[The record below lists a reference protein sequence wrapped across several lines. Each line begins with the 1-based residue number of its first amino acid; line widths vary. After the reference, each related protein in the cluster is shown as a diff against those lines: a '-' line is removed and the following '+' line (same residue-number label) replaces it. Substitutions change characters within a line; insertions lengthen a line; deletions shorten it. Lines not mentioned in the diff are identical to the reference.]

1 MSEQDDEEEQSI
13 IKYANIYGGITQESK
28 FWDDFEDIGE
38 AELLKLKLV
47 NIKIYTGVFNDKV
60 AIAGISTTF
69 KNIFTGKT
77 LTQNDHKGS
86 EDFVDVKEFT
96 IKGDEFLTDFH
107 IRFTNDADYIS
118 QIGYGTN
125 KKNQILVPEKSDD
138 GEDKTIEQ
146 NGGNNVIIGTFG
158 CCNKRL
164 DAMGFLYISKK
175 EYTKRLLNGFFIL
188 RHMVKKDNK
197 FKEKWEKDYKN
208 LPIEFQYLWRVVN
221 LPDNPYSVIIKY
233 CYI

>member
-1 MSEQDDEEEQSI
+1 MSEQDEEEDNSL
-13 IKYANIYGGITQESK
+13 IKYGDIYGGITQDSK
-28 FWDDFEDIGE
+28 HWDDFEEIGE
-38 AELLKLKLV
+38 AELLKLKLT
-47 NIKIYTGVFNDKV
+47 NIKIYTGVCNDKV

-77 LTQNDHKGS
+77 LKEVEHRGS
-86 EDFVDVKEFT
+86 DEFVDVKELT

-107 IRFTNDADYIS
+107 VRFPNEAEYIS
-118 QIGYGTN
+118 QIGYITN
-125 KKNQILVPEKSDD
+125 KKNQILVPEQSED

-146 NGGNNVIIGTFG
+146 NGGNNVIVGTFG

-164 DAMGFLYISKK
+164 DAIGFLYISKK
-175 EYTKRLLNGFFIL
+175 EYTKLLLNGFFIL

-208 LPIEFQYLWRVVN
+208 LPIEYQYLWKVVN
-221 LPDNPYSVIIKY
+221 LPDNPYSIIIKY